1 MFGMN
6 EPTSYS
12 LTKCAALF
20 VCMVA
25 LGNLLAFI
33 YIHVGYAHPQAAMD
47 FSHLATAIVS
57 IHLGPGIGMIAGG
70 LIGIVPYYRFGAAG
84 WLGPFLGFVGII
96 VSKALSGLFFGVLY
110 RRVRPF
116 QAVVAGF
123 IPESIFTYVVL
134 KYFTHILLPPQ
145 IASGFTDSLIIFILT
160 KSWIGILVVGV
171 IVDILKSKKIVETVL
186 AA

>member
-1 MFGMN
+1 MN
-6 EPTSYS
+6 ESTRYS

-33 YIHVGYAHPQAAMD
+33 YIKVGYAHPQVAMD

-57 IHLGPGIGMIAGG
+57 IHLGPAIGMIAGG
-70 LIGIVPYYRFGAAG
+70 LIGIVPYYRFGVAG
-84 WLGPFLGFVGII
+84 WLGPFLGFIGII
-96 VSKALSGLFFGVLY
+96 IGKALSGLSFGIFSK
-110 RRVRPF
+110 RVRPF
-116 QAVVAGF
+116 QAVIAGF

-145 IASGFTDSLIIFILT
+145 IASGFTDNLITFILSR
-160 KSWIGILVVGV
+160 SWIGILVVGL
-171 IVDILKSKKIVETVL
+171 IVDILKRKRIVENVL
-186 AA
+186 AT